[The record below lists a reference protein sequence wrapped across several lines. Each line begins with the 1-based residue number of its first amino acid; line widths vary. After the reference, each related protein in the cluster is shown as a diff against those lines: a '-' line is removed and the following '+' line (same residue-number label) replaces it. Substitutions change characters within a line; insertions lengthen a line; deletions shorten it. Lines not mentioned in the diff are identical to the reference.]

1 MIKTEKFSEQFTE
14 LFIFETT
21 KYLDEL
27 DSILLANEKT
37 ERLPAEEIS
46 TIFRIMHTIKG
57 TAATMGYNTIS
68 KLARKA

>member
-27 DSILLANEKT
+27 DSILLANEK
-37 ERLPAEEIS
+37 
-46 TIFRIMHTIKG
+46 IK
-57 TAATMGYNTIS
+57 
-68 KLARKA
+68 